1 MPTNKNASI
10 RYQALDRC
18 FQNRNKRFFI
28 EDLIDACNEAL
39 YEFNGL
45 RKGTGERS
53 SVKRR
58 QIFDDIRYMESKA
71 GWQIP
76 LERKREGKRIY
87 YRYKDPNFSIK
98 MQPLT
103 KREAEQLNATIQ
115 AISRY
120 RDLPSYGWVEEI
132 IANLENRFDIKDK
145 KTNVVGFEKNDRLK
159 GIWNLTKILDA
170 TSSRI
175 VLKVKYRS
183 YNEHSQ
189 EQNIIFHP
197 YYVRQY
203 NNRWFVFGLRED
215 KNRISNLALD
225 RIIDFEKLEDVPYHR
240 NREIDFEHYFD
251 DIVGVTHPN
260 GVEKEH
266 IVLKATKNRFP
277 HIVSKPIIQGYLYWS
292 LYSDLLKKFNSYT
305 STGTTILHLYQNVFE
320 NMPLVVPS
328 KSEQEEISD
337 YLDRKTKVID
347 ASISKAQHQ
356 VELLQDYKQSL
367 ITEVVTGKRKV
378 FK

>member
-87 YRYKDPNFSIK
+87 YRYQDPNFSIK

-103 KREAEQLNATIQ
+103 KREAE
-115 AISRY
+115 
-120 RDLPSYGWVEEI
+120 
-132 IANLENRFDIKDK
+132 
-145 KTNVVGFEKNDRLK
+145 
-159 GIWNLTKILDA
+159 
-170 TSSRI
+170 I

-378 FK
+378 F

>member
-45 RKGTGERS
+45 RKGTGEKS

-103 KREAEQLNATIQ
+103 KREAEQLNTAIQ

-145 KTNVVGFEKNDRLK
+145 KTNVIGFEKNDRLK

-277 HIVSKPIIQGYLYWS
+277 YIVSKPIHPSQKVTNETEYELTLDVIPNKELDQQILSFGP
-292 LYSDLLKKFNSYT
+292 DL
-305 STGTTILHLYQNVFE
+305 
-320 NMPLVVPS
+320 
-328 KSEQEEISD
+328 
-337 YLDRKTKVID
+337 
-347 ASISKAQHQ
+347 
-356 VELLQDYKQSL
+356 
-367 ITEVVTGKRKV
+367 EVVSPEWFREHIGNIIKENFEKYFPVQKACTEGC
-378 FK
+378 